1 MAKTK
6 VQLPYFDRLFEQF
19 RKGNPD
25 ALLAF
30 GRHAH
35 WGYWDYPAVAD
46 GSVADFASAAE
57 RLCRRVCDAGRVGDG
72 LRILD
77 CGCGFGGTIAS
88 LNERFSS
95 VQLVGVNID
104 PRQLARAREQVKPRT
119 GNQIEFVEADACQ
132 LPFEDGS
139 FDVVLAVECIFHFP
153 SRERFFQQ
161 ARRVLRKGGRLALCD
176 FVPVRALLPLIK
188 FGSQFAT
195 ASVARTYG
203 HVDGYFTLADYR
215 NLGKT
220 AGFVRVIEEDITVNT
235 LPTYPVV
242 RRLYREAG
250 EIEMDRVTA
259 GQEWLSRLG
268 LSRYMI
274 LSFEV
279 P

>member
-1 MAKTK
+1 MAKTN
-6 VQLPYFDRLFEQF
+6 VQLPYFDKLFEQF

-46 GSVADFASAAE
+46 GTVADFASAAE
-57 RLCRRVCDAGRVGDG
+57 RLCRRVCDAGGAGDG
-72 LRILD
+72 QRILD

-95 VQLVGVNID
+95 VGLVGVNID
-104 PRQLARAREQVKPRT
+104 PRQIARAREQVKPRT

-139 FDVVLAVECIFHFP
+139 FDLVLAVECIFHFP
-153 SRERFFQQ
+153 SRERFFQE

-176 FVPVRALLPLIK
+176 FVPVRAFLPLMK

-195 ASVARTYG
+195 ASVIRTYG
-203 HVDGYFTLADYR
+203 DVIGYCTLADYR
-215 NLGKT
+215 NLGKG
-220 AGFVRVIEEDITVNT
+220 AGFLPLWEEDITGNT
-235 LPTYPVV
+235 LPTYPLI

-250 EIEMDRVTA
+250 EIEMDKVTA
-259 GQEWLSRLG
+259 GQEWLSRFG

-274 LSFEV
+274 LSFQV

>member
-1 MAKTK
+1 MTATK
-6 VQLPYFDRLFEQF
+6 VQLPYFDLLFEQF
-19 RKGNPD
+19 HKGNQD
-25 ALLAF
+25 ALQAF
-30 GRHAH
+30 GRHVH

-46 GSVADFASAAE
+46 GTAADFGAAAE
-57 RLCRRVCDAGRVGDG
+57 RLCRRVCDAGGVGNG

-88 LNERFSS
+88 LNERFAN
-95 VQLVGVNID
+95 VELVGVNID
-104 PRQLARAREQVKPRT
+104 PRQLTRAREQVQPRT

-176 FVPVRALLPLIK
+176 FVPVRALLPVLK
-188 FGSQFAT
+188 FASQFSG

-203 HVDGYFTLADYR
+203 NMDGYFTLADYR
-215 NLGKT
+215 NLGQT
-220 AGFVRVIEEDITVNT
+220 AGFFPGLEEDITVNT
-235 LPTYPVV
+235 LPTYPAM
-242 RRLYREAG
+242 RRFCLDTAQ
-250 EIEMDRVTA
+250 IEMERVTA

-274 LSFEV
+274 LSFQV